1 MVNVDKEY
9 SKEVK
14 SFPVS
19 KENVVLHGWEMIK
32 VELPPLKVWKADVS
46 SVSLPS
52 SGQIKR
58 VRILLMRFF
67 FWSPKDFNSGKLGK

>member
-19 KENVVLHGWEMIK
+19 KENVVLHGWEIELIK
-32 VELPPLKVWKADVS
+32 VELPP
-46 SVSLPS
+46 
-52 SGQIKR
+52 
-58 VRILLMRFF
+58 
-67 FWSPKDFNSGKLGK
+67 